1 MTLLANAP
9 RVVNLGLQMFADVLG
24 DLGVAVVHGDWR
36 PPAGGDTRLAALLAR
51 LSDAGAGA
59 GPPGQAKRADANQ
72 EAIRRLQR
80 STARL
85 TGVRLARDVVPG
97 MRDHLVLHSGPP
109 VTWDRMC
116 GPQRGAVIGA
126 CLFEGWAKSP
136 DEAVKLAE
144 SGGLTFEPCHHH
156 HAVGPMAGILTTSM
170 AVFTIDNDPFGN
182 RAYATINMGL
192 GRVLRM
198 GAYDDSVI
206 ERLHFMNRTLYHRL
220 DAAITRAGGI
230 DTTNLMAQALGM
242 GDECHNRHKG
252 VTALFIRTLAPHLAV
267 AQAPEIERAFEF
279 MISNENFF
287 LNIAMAACKA
297 TLDAAHSIVGST
309 LVTTMTRNGT
319 DFGIRVSGT
328 GDRWFT
334 APAPRVK
341 GLYFPG
347 FGPEDANPDMGDSA
361 ITETAGL
368 GAFALAAAP
377 AIVKFVGGTPR
388 LAVETTQ
395 RMYEITLA
403 EHDTFRIPAL
413 DFRGTPLGIDVR
425 KVVETGIVP
434 TIDTGIAHRKPG
446 VGQVG
451 AGFSEAPMACFV
463 QALEALAAEH

>member
-1 MTLLANAP
+1 MTSLLENTP
-9 RVVNLGLQMFADVLG
+9 RVVNLGLQMFAEALDG
-24 DLGVAVVHGDWR
+24 LGVAVVHGDWR
-36 PPAGGDTRLAALLAR
+36 PPAGGDARLAALLAR
-51 LSDAGAGA
+51 LSDGTGTA
-59 GPPGQAKRADANQ
+59 ANQ
-72 EAIRRLQR
+72 ETIRRIQQSRVKLIG
-80 STARL
+80 A
-85 TGVRLARDVVPG
+85 RLARDVVPG

-109 VTWDRMC
+109 ITWQRMC

-136 DEAVKLAE
+136 EEAIKLAE
-144 SGGLTFEPCHHH
+144 SGRLTFDPCHHH
-156 HAVGPMAGILTTSM
+156 RAVGPMAGILTTSM
-170 AVFTIDNDPFGN
+170 AVFVLENETFGN
-182 RAYATINMGL
+182 QAYATINMGL

-198 GAYDDSVI
+198 GAYDQSVI
-206 ERLHFMNRTLYHRL
+206 ERLHFMNGPLYPRL
-220 DAAITRAGGI
+220 DAAIQRAGGV
-230 DTTNLMAQALGM
+230 DVTNLIAQALGM
-242 GDECHNRHKG
+242 GDECHNRHKA
-252 VTALFIRTLAPHLAV
+252 VTALFLRTLAPHLAA
-267 AQAPEIERAFEF
+267 AQLPDVERTFEF
-279 MISNENFF
+279 VIANENFF
-287 LNIAMAACKA
+287 LNIAMPACKA
-297 TLDAAHSIVGST
+297 TLDAGHGIAGST
-309 LVTTMTRNGT
+309 VVTTLTRNGT

-434 TIDTGIAHRKPG
+434 TIDTGIAHRDPG

-463 QALEALAAEH
+463 QALEALAGA